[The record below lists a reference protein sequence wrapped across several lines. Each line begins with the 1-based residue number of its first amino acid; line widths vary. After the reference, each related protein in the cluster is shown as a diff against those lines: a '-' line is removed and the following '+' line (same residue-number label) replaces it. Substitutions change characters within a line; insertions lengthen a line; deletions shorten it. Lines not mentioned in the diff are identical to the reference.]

1 MEDTSGVASPEAGRQ
16 NEPEHE
22 IAHPIDPPLDAL
34 LGPPQDRSANTEPKE
49 EKVTASLRWRDIL
62 AEETGREYFQKI
74 LVFIETERKSGKV
87 IYPENE
93 NIFNALK
100 LTELGDVKVVIIG
113 QDPYHGPE
121 QAHGLCFSVKPGV
134 PSPPSLQ
141 NIFKELANDLGC
153 AAPRRVSLEDW
164 ARQGV
169 LLLNT
174 VLTVEQ
180 GRPESHAKIG
190 WQIFTNRVI
199 KTVNDY
205 RSGVVFILWGAHAQ
219 KKAELIDQSKHHI
232 IKSAHPSPLSASR
245 GFLGSK
251 PFSKTNQLLAS
262 PIKWC

>member
-1 MEDTSGVASPEAGRQ
+1 MENISGVARPEAERQ
-16 NEPEHE
+16 HEPEHQVE
-22 IAHPIDPPLDAL
+22 HPIDPPLDAL
-34 LGPPQDRSANTEPKE
+34 LELPQDRGASPEYKQE
-49 EKVTASLRWRDIL
+49 ELTGSLRWRDIL
-62 AEETGREYFQKI
+62 SEERSREYFQKI
-74 LVFIETERKSGKV
+74 LAFIETERKAGKV

-113 QDPYHGPE
+113 QDPYHGPG

-134 PSPPSLQ
+134 SSPPSLQ
-141 NIFKELANDLGC
+141 NIFKELASDLGC
-153 AAPRRVSLEDW
+153 AAPRSVSLEDW

-190 WQIFTNRVI
+190 WQIFTDRVI
-199 KTVNDY
+199 KTVNDH